1 MVANIR
7 PFIALYSAVTL
18 LMMGLGLLN
27 TYLGF
32 RLSIEGV
39 STQVTGMVLSAYFA
53 GLVAGTT
60 WCKKIIRSVGH
71 IRAFSVFAAVT
82 TAVVMIHGFYM
93 SPLLWAGLRFAAGIS
108 NIGLFMV
115 IESWLN
121 ECADSKIRG
130 RIFSIYMI
138 VTYMGST
145 IGQQLLNI
153 GDVYSQTLFLVAGMF
168 VVLSTIPVAVTH
180 TIRPKL
186 PKTEQI
192 AMRTIFKKAPIGILG
207 CFVSGILHSAFYAMG
222 PVFAHQIHLTVAQV
236 SWFMTLTVFGGLVL
250 QWPVGLMSDRLD
262 RSLVLP
268 GLGIILA
275 VISLMILLS
284 SRYSLAMLLGSTA
297 LFGGVF
303 FAIYPV
309 AVARTHDIFDA
320 QDVVKV
326 SSVLLLCYGI
336 GAMFGPV
343 LSSSVMTLSRTPYG
357 LYLYMITISGLYAVV
372 TLLLRRKESVRIVPV
387 EDQVDFV
394 IMESTSAVAMHMDPR
409 LETEEEAAAAAAAA
423 AAAEEEEEEDPEPF
437 ASGPARG

>member
-1 MVANIR
+1 MLANIK
-7 PFIALYSAVTL
+7 PFIALYTAVTL

-32 RLSIEGV
+32 RLSLEGV
-39 STQVTGMVLSAYFA
+39 STQITGLVLSAYFA

-60 WCKKIIRSVGH
+60 WCRKIIRSVGH
-71 IRAFSVFAAVT
+71 IRGFSVFAAVT
-82 TAVVMIHGFYM
+82 TAVVMVHGFYT
-93 SPLLWAGLRFAAGIS
+93 SPLLWAGLRFAAGVS
-108 NIGLFMV
+108 NMGLFMV

-121 ECADSKIRG
+121 ECAEPAVRG

-145 IGQQLLNI
+145 VGQQLLNV
-153 GDVYSQTLFLVAGMF
+153 GDVHSQTLFLVAGMF

-186 PKTEQI
+186 PKIEQI
-192 AMRTIFKKAPIGILG
+192 AMKTIFERAPIGILG
-207 CFVSGILHSAFYAMG
+207 CFASGLLHSAFYAMG
-222 PVFAHQIHLTVAQV
+222 PVFAHQIHLSVAQI

-250 QWPVGLMSDRLD
+250 QWPVGMISDRLD

-268 GLGIILA
+268 GLGILLV
-275 VISLMILLS
+275 VISIVILVSARHSLAILLG
-284 SRYSLAMLLGSTA
+284 ATA
-297 LFGGVF
+297 LFGGIF

-309 AVARTHDIFDA
+309 AVARAHDIFDA

-336 GAMFGPV
+336 GAMFGPM
-343 LSSSVMTLSRTPYG
+343 LSSFVMAVANTPYG
-357 LYLYMITISGLYAVV
+357 LYFYLISISSLYAVI
-372 TLLLRRKESVRIVPV
+372 TLLLRRKESVKIILA

-394 IMESTSAVAMHMDPR
+394 IMETTSAVAMHMDPR
-409 LETEEEAAAAAAAA
+409 LETAEEAAREAGAS
-423 AAAEEEEEEDPEPF
+423 PE
-437 ASGPARG
+437 STHL